1 MKDKQMLE
9 DKIIQ
14 QLKTVFDPEMP
25 VNIYDLGLIY
35 DISFEAANTWNP
47 LNKSTRKKCKILM
60 TLTSAWC
67 PEAQS
72 IPIWVRDAALNVEQV
87 VGCEVEVTFDPP
99 WSQDCMSE
107 LAKLEIGLI

>member
-1 MKDKQMLE
+1 ME
-9 DKIIQ
+9 DKVISE
-14 QLKTVFDPEMP
+14 LKKVYDPEMP

-35 DISFEAANTWNP
+35 DISFEKAYPTWNP
-47 LNKSTRKKCKILM
+47 LNKSTGKKCKILM

-72 IPIWVRDAALNVEQV
+72 IPIWVRDAALNVEEI

-99 WSQDCMSE
+99 WSQECMSE